1 MVKNGLLEKKGILTV
16 LFEIRE
22 CKMKKHSILCEK
34 RGIRFTSTSE
44 PEQIMQPSLSS
55 RNKNMINCLKSLSE
69 D

>member
-1 MVKNGLLEKKGILTV
+1 MVKKWPFGKKGILTV

-22 CKMKKHSILCEK
+22 CKMKKHSILREK

-55 RNKNMINCLKSLSE
+55 LSQE
-69 D
+69 IKT